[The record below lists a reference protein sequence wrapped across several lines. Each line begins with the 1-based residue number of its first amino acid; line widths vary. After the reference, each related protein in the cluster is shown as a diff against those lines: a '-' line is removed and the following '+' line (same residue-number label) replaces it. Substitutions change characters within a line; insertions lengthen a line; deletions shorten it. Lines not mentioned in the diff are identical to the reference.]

1 MTGAEPQRVPAG
13 VKAAIAAVVVYL
25 AATAFVGVRN
35 YRIAHADQP
44 DWIAARDL
52 PRNHRIVA
60 ADLVLPPG
68 IKGTPQE
75 WRLLPAVSLEGRYL
89 SAKVAKGQSIA
100 LPGTLAEPDIST
112 SAGFTTVPVP
122 IPASLPSNAV
132 DAETVVDVI
141 SDGKAIAIQR
151 RVVAVRCT
159 ATPPCSALVRLP
171 QAVAA
176 RLGKE
181 LSLTVVAEAGEGTMS
196 KREWTKIAELDIPS
210 RPAGIWTLAVEY
222 VSADTVLKLEASGSW
237 QYGTGPTQTCA
248 PDGDPKATATA
259 PFEGALLGALIGRF
273 GGSTATTVT
282 KEGPFAV
289 GSLAIVTATVAGP
302 LYLTINQ
309 KPVEFP
315 TEAVGKITVKISRIE
330 P

>member
-1 MTGAEPQRVPAG
+1 MPTG
-13 VKAAIAAVVVYL
+13 VKVAITAVVVYL
-25 AATAFVGVRN
+25 AATVFVSVRN
-35 YRIAHADQP
+35 YRIAHANQP

-60 ADLVLPPG
+60 TDLLLPPG

-75 WRLLPAVSLEGRYL
+75 WHLPLPALLEGKYL

-100 LPGTLAEPDIST
+100 PPATLPEPDIST

-141 SDGKAIAIQR
+141 SDGKAIASQR
-151 RVVAVRCT
+151 RVVAVGCT
-159 ATPPCSALVRLP
+159 ATPPCNALVRLP

-196 KREWTKIAELDIPS
+196 KREWTKIAELDILS

-222 VSADTVLKLEASGSW
+222 VPADTVLKLDATGSW
-237 QYGTGPTQTCA
+237 QYGTIPTQICT
-248 PDGDPKATATA
+248 PDGDSKAAATA
-259 PFEGALLGALIGRF
+259 PFEGALLGALIGKF
-273 GGSTATTVT
+273 GGSTGGAVV
-282 KEGPFAV
+282 KEGTFAV
-289 GSLAIVTATVAGP
+289 GSLAIVTATTAGP
-302 LYLTINQ
+302 LYLTVNQ
-309 KPVEFP
+309 KAVDFP
-315 TEAVGKITVKISRIE
+315 TEAVGKMTVKISRLE